1 MRFFSA
7 TAIAAALVVAQ
18 PLLGSAVVSFADID
32 TAAYAKG
39 KDKAKSKK
47 PSKAK
52 GPKLKPRK
60 MAAGASNSV
69 APGNSAS
76 AKKKPE
82 NVNAQLKGLNSLK
95 RNINGLMNSSDPKMD
110 GFRAFVLAGAD
121 AQAAQEALD
130 STQSAYDI
138 LTASYG
144 TMLDD
149 LGLVLPS
156 EPAEYDAL
164 LADLQI
170 IAGSAAPAPLDYT
183 DDAGTFDQASYD
195 AAVAKWSTDVATAT
209 KAIADYD
216 AVLGASSQL
225 ATAQNAYD
233 SAAGAISEDA
243 LIQAIVD
250 GLNATGAG
258 PVGPDDVTQQ
268 MLDWVSQEMGVGEA
282 DGLMDDYL
290 DGLEAA
296 DSPLNA
302 DDLDSETDQVSVD
315 PEFIGPALPE
325 SGAEPLDES

>member
-18 PLLGSAVVSFADID
+18 PLLGSAVVSIADID
-32 TAAYAKG
+32 AAAYAKG

-52 GPKLKPRK
+52 GPKVKPRE
-60 MAAGASNSV
+60 MTAGASNSV

-76 AKKKPE
+76 AKNKPK

-130 STQSAYDI
+130 STQSDYDA
-138 LTASYG
+138 LAASYDALLG
-144 TMLDD
+144 D
-149 LGLVLPS
+149 LGLALPTDVS
-156 EPAEYDAL
+156 DYDAL
-164 LADLQI
+164 LAGLQAI
-170 IAGSAAPAPLDYT
+170 SDSTAPDPLDYT
-183 DDAGTFDQASYD
+183 DDTGVFDQADYD
-195 AAVAKWSTDVATAT
+195 AAVAQWTTDVTNAQQ
-209 KAIADYD
+209 AIADYD
-216 AVLGASSQL
+216 AMLQSATDLASAQDDFDA
-225 ATAQNAYD
+225 ATDAV
-233 SAAGAISEDA
+233 SEDA

-258 PVGPDDVTQQ
+258 PVGPDDVTQE

-302 DDLDSETDQVSVD
+302 DDLDSESDQVSVD
-315 PEFIGPALPE
+315 PDFIGSALPE